1 MRRSRCNYSLWFLGS
16 AIAVSFL
23 NVFISRINPELSLVL
38 YLVMTIVW
46 IFLAI
51 GRFKDMN
58 MNPWWALLT
67 LLPLVSLIIMF
78 PRGTIGDNRYG
89 TDPTKNK

>member
-1 MRRSRCNYSLWFLGS
+1 MRRSRGNYSLWFLGT
-16 AIAVSFL
+16 AIIISCF
-23 NVFISRINPELSLVL
+23 NVFISRISPEVSAVL
-38 YLVMTIVW
+38 YLLMTVIGL
-46 IFLAI
+46 FLAV

-78 PRGTIGDNRYG
+78 PRGTVGENRYG
-89 TDPTKNK
+89 VDPTENK